1 MLEAAFW
8 GLVAAS
14 ALVIGAAVGI
24 WVPIS
29 RRIVALVMAFGSGA
43 LVSALAFDL
52 TEEAFNQG
60 GTGPTA
66 LGLALGGLTFFVG
79 DLLIERGLGGSAGN
93 EANNGP
99 AIVLGALLDGLP
111 ESIVLGASLIGGL
124 GVSVSFL
131 AAVFA
136 SNFPEGLG
144 AARDLR
150 DAGRSPGQILLL
162 WVVIALASSVAAAI
176 GFVALGDMAPG
187 PAALIQAFA
196 AGAILAMLADTMFPE
211 AFRDGGIGVAL
222 ATVFGFSI
230 AFFLSAA
237 LERAAD
243 APYHRRMTAVQPK
256 SGPRTVRAPRGTEL
270 SCKGWQ
276 QEAALRMLMNNLDP
290 DVAEDPDNLVVY
302 GGTGR
307 AARSWEAFDAIVA
320 ELQRL
325 ENDETLLIQSGKPV
339 GVFRTTP

>member
-29 RRIVALVMAFGSGA
+29 RRIVALIMAFGSGA

-79 DLLIERGLGGSAGN
+79 DLLIERGLGGSSGVH
-93 EANNGP
+93 ANNGP

-150 DAGRSPGQILLL
+150 DAGRSPGQIILL

-176 GFVALGDMAPG
+176 GFVALGDMAAG
-187 PAALIQAFA
+187 PAAIIQAFA

-211 AFRDGGIGVAL
+211 AFREGGIGVGL

-230 AFFLSAA
+230 AFFLSSA
-237 LERAAD
+237 
-243 APYHRRMTAVQPK
+243 
-256 SGPRTVRAPRGTEL
+256 S
-270 SCKGWQ
+270 
-276 QEAALRMLMNNLDP
+276 
-290 DVAEDPDNLVVY
+290 
-302 GGTGR
+302 
-307 AARSWEAFDAIVA
+307 
-320 ELQRL
+320 
-325 ENDETLLIQSGKPV
+325 
-339 GVFRTTP
+339 